1 MQQTVREESTL
12 GHYRRERS
20 HREGK
25 SKRQMRVGNSSVLCA
40 ARPAGNGTPCPW
52 NAGLILADNL
62 WSAEQRLLLM
72 SHRDTG
78 WHETAKH
85 THTNAMRRPGCI
97 LEIKLKSSLSPSP
110 PSLTPPPSLSHSI
123 SRSLSTHPPSL
134 SISNQPSCWII
145 QSKHWPT
152 FTHREHARTKTSSGS
167 AGLEQERWQRERER
181 ERERRGRDER
191 RSVLISAVFTWS

>member
-1 MQQTVREESTL
+1 MVSRSSFPARTSSGWGMQQTVREESTL

-97 LEIKLKSSLSPSP
+97 LEIKLKSSLYPSSP
-110 PSLTPPPSLSHSI
+110 PLSLPLLPPSLS
-123 SRSLSTHPPSL
+123 TPPPPPL
-134 SISNQPSCWII
+134 SISNLQSAQLLNNTKQTLTYFYTQGTCENENQQWIG
-145 QSKHWPT
+145 WT
-152 FTHREHARTKTSSGS
+152 GARALT
-167 AGLEQERWQRERER
+167 ERER
-181 ERERRGRDER
+181 EREEG
-191 RSVLISAVFTWS
+191 